1 MFRVT
6 LTEVIHL
13 KLSIWAVRTLK
24 AASLSSILCGLF
36 CRPCQAEVKITFLD
50 VGQGDSTV
58 IQIAQLVGEPFTI
71 IVDGGDGDSDLRD
84 SLPAL
89 LTSDPTIELV
99 VLSHPHKD
107 HTSAL
112 DWLINS
118 HFVVKRVWWTEESVR
133 EGNYDRFRERI
144 QNNGIPAERPTESV
158 HSFPGFSNFK
168 LRVLNN
174 GREFPGT
181 SGDDINN
188 DSLVFQLSYEPAV
201 GVSVRALFTGDIER
215 EQGQMLVSQFGD
227 ELKSDIVKVPHHGSA
242 ELFDQF
248 PEKVGARFAFVSSS
262 GTNKTFKHPRK
273 NALDLYASTAQ
284 VFCTCDA
291 AQKKVN
297 LTATLDD
304 NGNIS
309 VSPSQP
315 PYFVWEVQPNGKLKK
330 VVVQ

>member
-1 MFRVT
+1 MKPRVR
-6 LTEVIHL
+6 
-13 KLSIWAVRTLK
+13 AVGILK
-24 AASLSSILCGLF
+24 AASLISILCGLL
-36 CRPCQAEVKITFLD
+36 CQPCPAEVKITFLD

-71 IVDGGDGDSDLRD
+71 IVDGGDGDSDLKD
-84 SLPAL
+84 NLPTL
-89 LTSDPTIELV
+89 LASDPTVELV

-107 HTSAL
+107 HTGAL

-144 QNNGIPAERPTESV
+144 QNKGIPAERPSESV
-158 HSFPGFSNFK
+158 HSFPGFSNFTI
-168 LRVLNN
+168 RVLNN
-174 GREFPGT
+174 GQEFPGT

-188 DSLVFQLSYEPAV
+188 DSLVFQLSYEPAS
-201 GVSVRALFTGDIER
+201 GVSVTALFTGDIER
-215 EQGQMLVSQFGD
+215 EQGQMLVSQFGNQ
-227 ELKSDIVKVPHHGSA
+227 LKSDIVKVPHHGSA

-262 GTNKTFKHPRK
+262 GTHGTFKHPRK
-273 NALDLYASTAQ
+273 SALDLYASTAQ
-284 VFCTCDA
+284 LFCTCDA

-297 LTATLDD
+297 FTAMLRD
-304 NGNIS
+304 NGDIA

-315 PYFVWEVQPNGKLKK
+315 PYFAWEVQPNGKLKK
-330 VVVQ
+330 VIVH